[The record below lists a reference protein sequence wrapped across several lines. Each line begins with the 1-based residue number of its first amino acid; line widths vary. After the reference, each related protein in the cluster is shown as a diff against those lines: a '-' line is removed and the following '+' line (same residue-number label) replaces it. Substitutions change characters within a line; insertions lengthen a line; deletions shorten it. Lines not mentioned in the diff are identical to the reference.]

1 MANKSKKEIDINETT
16 FTAVIYGDGSAI
28 NTEGSYGAGATGY
41 IFDNNSIGEKTGDV
55 PSKYTITD
63 IGYLENELLL
73 KYRYNTV
80 VPYMYIDGVFG
91 YNDKGTNNKAEL
103 LAFIESVTG
112 VLNSELNIT
121 KIVFK
126 SDSSYTLLVIE
137 KIYLGNDWKKDLK
150 ENMDLLL
157 KIEDICNMLKSNNI
171 LLETIKVKGHG
182 TSLGNN
188 IADRLA
194 NLARITKRNEFKLV
208 ADNKRWSKKD
218 LLPQL
223 LRFKQLFFI
232 NNSSMVK
239 DNIYSIMDYKTGVE
253 PGKKTHEATFGIV
266 LTKEPVEL
274 VHEVTNVY
282 NSYYRSLSILSAVD
296 LTNLYSINNIYYYNL
311 FGKDIYNVNPKNNI
325 LVGLEND
332 PIVKSIYPP
341 GLAIQAYERMKGMYD
356 VLTRAINNEK
366 NKNEEFIDITRDIYD
381 VDSKPKQYICTIGN
395 GVNDLDVKV
404 NAFDTELTIPLSLG
418 KDALSRNQFK
428 AIEKEKPTI
437 LLHLNK
443 IDKVVEYQIIV
454 LTEEYKGIYS
464 NIYSC
469 KIFLDK

>member
-1 MANKSKKEIDINETT
+1 MAKKSKKEIDINETT

-157 KIEDICNMLKSNNI
+157 KIEDICNMLKKNNI

-266 LTKEPVEL
+266 LTKEPVDL

-311 FGKDIYNVNPKNNI
+311 FDKDIYNVNPKNNI

-404 NAFDTELTIPLSLG
+404 NAFDIELTVPLSLG

-469 KIFLDK
+469 KIFKD